1 MKIERN
7 LGDLLA
13 ELSPD
18 EQVLAMLLLEQG
30 DPVGARVAQR
40 LLGEVEV
47 MLSEASVSRM
57 LLRLDQLGLTRSIG
71 QKGRVLTPLGKRVM
85 HVRAKHLQQ
94 QQNFE
99 RALDLRSV
107 DEVLDW
113 LRARRLLESEAAYLA
128 ALRID
133 EEEMERLESALEK
146 HELSIRGGTLVEDGS
161 GMDIHREI
169 SSGIDSPV
177 FEALIESL
185 AAPNLTTLERT
196 LDVITVNRG
205 TADVYL
211 AEHRQVV
218 DAIRRREPEEA
229 RAIMQGHFERL
240 ERDVRV
246 YCNEYF
252 ITRLIGADGGM
263 VV

>member
-1 MKIERN
+1 
-7 LGDLLA
+7 
-13 ELSPD
+13 
-18 EQVLAMLLLEQG
+18 
-30 DPVGARVAQR
+30 
-40 LLGEVEV
+40 
-47 MLSEASVSRM
+47 
-57 LLRLDQLGLTRSIG
+57 
-71 QKGRVLTPLGKRVM
+71 
-85 HVRAKHLQQ
+85 
-94 QQNFE
+94 
-99 RALDLRSV
+99 
-107 DEVLDW
+107 
-113 LRARRLLESEAAYLA
+113 
-128 ALRID
+128 
-133 EEEMERLESALEK
+133 MERLENALEK
-146 HELSIRGGTLVEDGS
+146 HEHSIRGGTLVEDGS

-211 AEHRQVV
+211 AEHRKVV

-252 ITRLIGADGGM
+252 ITRLIGADGNM